1 MSALC
6 QESFAKVAQSG
17 PSRMIATP
25 SSVPNQPPL
34 SMSRFSKNR
43 NKRFSQGFSLVEVAM
58 ALGVVSFVMV
68 TLVGLL
74 PGGLTS
80 FKKAMANTIESQIVQ
95 SLTNDLLLNNFSNL
109 VAYAP
114 TGAKATPTYYYDS
127 EGVQFPSQTGAIYK
141 ATITLSLLDSTN
153 SPVSFNNNDIS
164 ASPASIAAY
173 CLVITITNVS
183 DNTSLTLQHPHKYS
197 IIIANNGL

>member
-1 MSALC
+1 MSPLC
-6 QESFAKVAQSG
+6 QEFLAKAAQSG
-17 PSRMIATP
+17 CSRT
-25 SSVPNQPPL
+25 NQPTRL
-34 SMSRFSKNR
+34 MHRFSKNR
-43 NKRFSQGFSLVEVAM
+43 NKGFSQGFSLVEVAM

-80 FKKAMANTIESQIVQ
+80 FKQAMANTIDSQIVQ
-95 SLTNDLLLNNFSNL
+95 SLTNDLLLDNFSNL
-109 VAYAP
+109 VTYVP
-114 TGAKATPTYYYDS
+114 TGAKATPVYYYDS
-127 EGVQFPSQTGAIYK
+127 EGVQCPSQTGAIYK
-141 ATITLSLLDSTN
+141 ATIALSPIDSTN
-153 SPVSFNNNDIS
+153 SPVTFNNNDSS